1 MIAASRS
8 TSALG
13 AQGRIAG
20 IGADDTRLS
29 VTWEDA
35 HMSVFHHM
43 WLRDNCNC
51 PECGGDPMDNRRRLK
66 IGDIPP
72 DVRPVSFRVDEQ
84 GILCITWAPTHHV
97 SMYDPAWL
105 RLHCY
110 CPDDRSRRRHRPI
123 LWDAKLGENVPQIAY
138 QDVVGGERGQLRM
151 LEMVRDYGLALL
163 RAAPP
168 LVGTLEQVAD
178 LVGYVRE
185 FGYGR
190 VFDIV
195 WKQDQKSIAQSKET
209 ILPHTD
215 EPFRYHPPGI
225 SLFHCIQSSMD
236 GKGESILVDGFM
248 IVERLRRTDP
258 DAVELLNKVPQS
270 WYMRHVNGELYR
282 ADGRLICLD
291 VDGRVSGVRFNDRC
305 HAPIDLPDHLVEPF
319 YAALRKLSAAY
330 SDPTFWLRLLLGT
343 GDLLVYDNERLLH
356 GRNSFQGDRF
366 LRLCAVE
373 RDEFHSRLRVLG
385 DRLGKQDSDLIL
397 ASGVGV

>member
-1 MIAASRS
+1 MAEASCS
-8 TSALG
+8 TTVLG
-13 AQGRIAG
+13 AESRIAKLN
-20 IGADDTRLS
+20 ADETHLS

-35 HMSVFHHM
+35 HTSFFHHI

-51 PECGGDPMDNRRRLK
+51 QACGGDPIDNRRRLK
-66 IGDIPP
+66 IGDIPL
-72 DVRPVSFRVDEQ
+72 DVHPASYQIDDRGSL
-84 GILCITWAPTHHV
+84 GITWSPTHHISV
-97 SMYDPAWL
+97 YDPAWL
-105 RLHCY
+105 RQHCY
-110 CPDDRSRRRHRPI
+110 CPDERSRRRHCPI
-123 LWDAKLGENVPQIAY
+123 LWDSKLGESVPQI
-138 QDVVGGERGQLRM
+138 DFRDMVGDERRQLQM
-151 LEMVRDYGLALL
+151 LELVRDYGLALL
-163 RAAPP
+163 CGAPP
-168 LVGTLEQVAD
+168 VVGTLEQVAAF
-178 LVGYVRE
+178 VGYVRE

-195 WKQDQKSIAQSKET
+195 WKRDQKSIAHSKET

-225 SLFHCIQSSMD
+225 SLFHCIQSSSD
-236 GKGESILVDGFM
+236 GGGESILLDGFAV
-248 IVERLRRTDP
+248 VERLRESDP
-258 DAVELLNKVPQS
+258 DAVELLSKVPQS
-270 WYMRHVNGELYR
+270 WYVRHVNGELYR

-291 VDGRVSGVRFNDRC
+291 IDGRVIGVRFNDRC
-305 HAPIDLPDHLVEPF
+305 HAPVDLPNHLVDPF

-330 SDPTFWLRLLLGT
+330 NDSAFWLRLLLGP

-385 DRLGKQDSDLIL
+385 RRFGKHDTDLIL